1 MFAKKPVD
9 ASLDNNIDLDSLD
22 VKTDDVNLDAFFS
35 AIEKDVNGAIFD
47 DEPVVANNT
56 ATVPQGNSNRSN
68 DQSQSDDEVKR
79 LRTELD
85 SLKKRYDSSGNE
97 AKRLAAEVDRYKDY
111 VPLLDAMR
119 EDPGLISHVRSYL
132 EGNVAPQSITDEL
145 QLPEDFIFDFDE
157 SIKDP
162 SSPSAKVLSTMVG
175 KVAQKQVQGI
185 IQERER
191 QAQVEMAK
199 RERENQITSF
209 QQKMNWDDEQMQE
222 FVDWAS
228 NTKLTLDDI
237 YYLKIRGQRDKELAR
252 KQVEERENQL
262 KRMRQTPASLASTGS
277 QSDGMTEDQKIFA
290 AILKQHSGQDIFG
303 AD

>member
-1 MFAKKPVD
+1 MFVKKPVD
-9 ASLDNNIDLDSLD
+9 ASIDNNIDIDSLD
-22 VKTDDVNLDAFFS
+22 LKTDDVNLDAFFS

-47 DEPVVANNT
+47 DDVAPANNT
-56 ATVPQGNSNRSN
+56 ATASQGNSNQVSN
-68 DQSQSDDEVKR
+68 QNQSDDEVKR
-79 LRTELD
+79 LKSELD
-85 SLKKRYDSSGNE
+85 SIKKRYESSSQE
-97 AKRLAAEVDRYKDY
+97 AKRLAAEGERYKDY

-132 EGNVAPQSITDEL
+132 EGNIAPQSITEEL

-191 QAQVEMAK
+191 LAQAEQAK
-199 RERENQITSF
+199 RERETQVSSF
-209 QQKMNWDDEQMQE
+209 QQKMNWDDQQMQE
-222 FVDWAS
+222 FVEWAS

-290 AILKQHSGQDIFG
+290 AILKHHSGQDIFG